1 MPPLHLSTSA
11 LLQFCRGCWIYCR
24 VTRCRG
30 IKITGIQQPWGY
42 KGQKT
47 QALLLCLITSAFILP
62 AVLHRISAGSP
73 GHQSTRAH
81 QHTLQIT
88 RAHAA
93 ETLSPHHSARLW
105 QPERSRDRAPG
116 SNTAMEFLFL
126 KLWNTLRIT
135 HRRADSSVG
144 QNIQPSQYLTN
155 TVRILS
161 E

>member
-30 IKITGIQQPWGY
+30 IRITGMQQQWGY
-42 KGQKT
+42 KGQKM
-47 QALLLCLITSAFILP
+47 QALLLCLTTSAFILP
-62 AVLHRISAGSP
+62 AVLHRIFAECRVTRSP
-73 GHQSTRAH
+73 DH
-81 QHTLQIT
+81 QHKHQHKRAPDHQGT
-88 RAHAA
+88 RCRDSVSTPLCLA
-93 ETLSPHHSARLW
+93 LC
-105 QPERSRDRAPG
+105 RDRAPG

-126 KLWNTLRIT
+126 KLWNTLRVT
-135 HRRADSSVG
+135 HRRADSSAG